1 MFDAGFV
8 DDDGEETESN
18 LLILDTKTLCELPGV
33 DKSTVS
39 CARNDSD
46 NLLLSVDY
54 SPARDG
60 TCCLPKATWSEMWCE
75 GQTQLLLSLCGRISQ
90 YEQ

>member
-8 DDDGEETESN
+8 DDDDDETESN
-18 LLILDTKTLCELPGV
+18 LPGGDTKTLCNLPGV
-33 DKSTVS
+33 YKSTVPR
-39 CARNDSD
+39 ARNDSD
-46 NLLLSVDY
+46 NLLLSVKY
-54 SPARDG
+54 PPARGG

-75 GQTQLLLSLCGRISQ
+75 GQTPLLSSLLGRISQ